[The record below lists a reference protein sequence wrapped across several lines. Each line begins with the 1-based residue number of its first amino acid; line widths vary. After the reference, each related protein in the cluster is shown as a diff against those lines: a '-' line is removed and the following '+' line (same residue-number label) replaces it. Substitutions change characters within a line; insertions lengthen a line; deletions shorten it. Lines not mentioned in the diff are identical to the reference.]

1 MAKTMQAK
9 SSLNRGFLMKNFDS
23 GFSTPLAMAVI
34 FSLCILA
41 LSLCLLTA
49 ANERRI
55 DSYKKTDRREKEN

>member
-1 MAKTMQAK
+1 
-9 SSLNRGFLMKNFDS
+9 MKNFDS